1 MENLLLNTSAQ
12 VAQTL
17 HLLVFFLGGGFVLGE
32 GGMFL
37 SLLLSS

>member
-17 HLLVFFLGGGFVLGE
+17 RLLGFFWGGFVLGE

>member
-1 MENLLLNTSAQ
+1 MENLLLNASAQ

-17 HLLVFFLGGGFVLGE
+17 HLLGFLGGGFVLGE

-37 SLLLSS
+37 SFLLSS